1 MKQVGVRNV
10 TSCDTKKFVGR
21 PTIADTESSRSAA
34 SNSNSNS
41 NANVNA
47 ASNASWKT
55 HYNDA
60 VSRKEVQPGGFKDGY
75 IRYFIAG

>member
-21 PTIADTESSRSAA
+21 PTIADTGSSRSAA
-34 SNSNSNS
+34 SNSNA
-41 NANVNA
+41 NANVI
-47 ASNASWKT
+47 SSWKT
-55 HYNDA
+55 HYDDA